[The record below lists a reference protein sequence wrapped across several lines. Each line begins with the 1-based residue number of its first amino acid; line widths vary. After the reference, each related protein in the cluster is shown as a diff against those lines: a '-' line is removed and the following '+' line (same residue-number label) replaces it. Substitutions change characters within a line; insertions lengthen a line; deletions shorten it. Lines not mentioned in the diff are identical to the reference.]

1 MSGVYVAGGISGA
14 HLNPAVTLGLA
25 TFRGFPWRK
34 VPGYAAAQIL
44 GACVG
49 SILIQANYWNLIN
62 QFEGGYGVRT
72 FGEATST
79 GSLFFT
85 AAQSYM
91 SNISEYSTRHA
102 CFSLDRKLRPLRFD
116 RLFLLRGL
124 RYLHSID
131 GHSCHGRRQQQPSSR
146 RYERSHPA
154 FPHRWIGC
162 FARYPDCLF
171 HEPCS
176 RYRTPNSSEHLWIPI
191 FDLDLPIRLL
201 VLHCRFG
208 TDCRRSAGMF
218 PLRSLDLQRS
228 RQSLEP
234 VSC

>member
-1 MSGVYVAGGISGA
+1 MCGVYVAGGISGA

-49 SILIQANYWNLIN
+49 SLLIQANYWNLIN

-91 SNISEYSTRHA
+91 SNISERLDSACMLLLVKCVLSFEHST
-102 CFSLDRKLRPLRFD
+102 

-124 RYLHSID
+124 CHMHPAD
-131 GHSCHGRRQQQPSSR
+131 GHSRHGRRQ
-146 RYERSHPA
+146 
-154 FPHRWIGC
+154 
-162 FARYPDCLF
+162 
-171 HEPCS
+171 
-176 RYRTPNSSEHLWIPI
+176 
-191 FDLDLPIRLL
+191 
-201 VLHCRFG
+201 
-208 TDCRRSAGMF
+208 
-218 PLRSLDLQRS
+218 
-228 RQSLEP
+228 
-234 VSC
+234 

>member
-1 MSGVYVAGGISGA
+1 MCGVYVAGGISGA

-49 SILIQANYWNLIN
+49 SLLIQANYWNLIN

-91 SNISEYSTRHA
+91 SNISEH
-102 CFSLDRKLRPLRFD
+102 F
-116 RLFLLRGL
+116 RLVCYFW
-124 RYLHSID
+124 SIV
-131 GHSCHGRRQQQPSSR
+131 
-146 RYERSHPA
+146 Y
-154 FPHRWIGC
+154 
-162 FARYPDCLF
+162 
-171 HEPCS
+171 
-176 RYRTPNSSEHLWIPI
+176 
-191 FDLDLPIRLL
+191 
-201 VLHCRFG
+201 
-208 TDCRRSAGMF
+208 
-218 PLRSLDLQRS
+218 
-228 RQSLEP
+228 
-234 VSC
+234 

>member
-1 MSGVYVAGGISGA
+1 VSTGKSDRPVTRARLCLHALTPRSQVVLSNLTQGSYLSISFGWGIGVMCGVYTAGGISGA

-49 SILIQANYWNLIN
+49 SLLIQANYWNLIN

-91 SNISEYSTRHA
+91 SNISEYRNVSAT
-102 CFSLDRKLRPLRFD
+102 SL
-116 RLFLLRGL
+116 
-124 RYLHSID
+124 
-131 GHSCHGRRQQQPSSR
+131 
-146 RYERSHPA
+146 
-154 FPHRWIGC
+154 
-162 FARYPDCLF
+162 
-171 HEPCS
+171 
-176 RYRTPNSSEHLWIPI
+176 
-191 FDLDLPIRLL
+191 
-201 VLHCRFG
+201 
-208 TDCRRSAGMF
+208 SAY
-218 PLRSLDLQRS
+218 
-228 RQSLEP
+228 
-234 VSC
+234 